1 MSDGPLSLSE
11 TRELLARLAHMPKKW
26 LGQNFLVDG
35 NIVRKSLELGEVK
48 AGDTVVEVGPGL
60 GTLTRTLLGAGVE
73 LFAVEADR
81 TMVYHLETTLQPRYP
96 ATFHLHEGDAVDFPR
111 AGLKAATDGS
121 FKVIANL
128 PYAISTPWMDAI
140 CAGAHPSLMVLMLQR
155 EAAERLTAE
164 VGTGHWSAVTAQ
176 VQLAF
181 ERVIIETTGLADPAP
196 VAQTFFVDESISEA
210 YLLDSIVTVVDAK
223 HAPLQLDE
231 HHEAQE
237 QVGFADRILL
247 SKTDL
252 VLEEEVVALVERL
265 RRMNPRAPVKRV
277 HFGEADI
284 RELLDVRGFNLN
296 SILEIE
302 PAFLEDVT
310 HEHDDEIGSFAWRE
324 DRPFDMAKLEDF
336 LDGVI
341 RFYGQDLLRYKGVLN
356 VAGEDTR
363 MVFQGVHMMMGG
375 SAGRRWLAGEK
386 RTSTMVFIGR
396 NLPRELLE
404 QGLALCVEG
413 APEPVAPGA
422 AVR

>member
-60 GTLTRTLLGAGVE
+60 GTLTRTLLGAGVD

-111 AGLKAATDGS
+111 AGLKDATDGS

-140 CAGAHPSLMVLMLQR
+140 CAGPHPSLMVLMLQR

-181 ERVIIETTGLADPAP
+181 ERVKVHPVPAQSFNPPPKVDSCLLVLRRRADARRLSPRARE
-196 VAQTFFVDESISEA
+196 VARMLFTQRR
-210 YLLDSIVTVVDAK
+210 K
-223 HAPLQLDE
+223 
-231 HHEAQE
+231 
-237 QVGFADRILL
+237 QVGSAARKLFPDQADVARW
-247 SKTDL
+247 
-252 VLEEEVVALVERL
+252 LEELPAYGVTSLARPETIPA
-265 RRMNPRAPVKRV
+265 
-277 HFGEADI
+277 EA
-284 RELLDVRGFNLN
+284 
-296 SILEIE
+296 
-302 PAFLEDVT
+302 
-310 HEHDDEIGSFAWRE
+310 
-324 DRPFDMAKLEDF
+324 
-336 LDGVI
+336 
-341 RFYGQDLLRYKGVLN
+341 
-356 VAGEDTR
+356 
-363 MVFQGVHMMMGG
+363 
-375 SAGRRWLAGEK
+375 WL
-386 RTSTMVFIGR
+386 T
-396 NLPRELLE
+396 L
-404 QGLALCVEG
+404 
-413 APEPVAPGA
+413 
-422 AVR
+422 